1 MPPPPSASSGTVPI
15 STARFVHTSLMA
27 GIAALAAVHLFG
39 AIQLTPD
46 PNAGLVLGFAALVL
60 VVAGAVVAKTMRARS
75 TTWVQGHAEEVRTAI
90 QAQRI
95 PVVYFSSCIIAAA
108 VNEGAGLMAL
118 IALLLGGP
126 LHLWVLVGFALLQI
140 WLATPS
146 LAKLEQ
152 ALT

>member
-1 MPPPPSASSGTVPI
+1 
-15 STARFVHTSLMA
+15 MA

-75 TTWVQGHAEEVRTAI
+75 TTWVQGHAEEVRAGI

-95 PVVYFSSCIIAAA
+95 PVVYFSSCIIAGA
-108 VNEGAGLMAL
+108 VNEAAGLVAL
-118 IALLLGGP
+118 VALLLGGP
-126 LHLWVLVGFALLQI
+126 LHLWVVVGFALLQI
-140 WLATPS
+140 WLTTPS

-152 ALT
+152 ALA

>member
-1 MPPPPSASSGTVPI
+1 
-15 STARFVHTSLMA
+15 
-27 GIAALAAVHLFG
+27 
-39 AIQLTPD
+39 
-46 PNAGLVLGFAALVL
+46 
-60 VVAGAVVAKTMRARS
+60 
-75 TTWVQGHAEEVRTAI
+75 
-90 QAQRI
+90 
-95 PVVYFSSCIIAAA
+95 
-108 VNEGAGLMAL
+108 MAL